1 MMITVRAVDKREVVA
16 SIMPKEEEMVVV
28 VKLAEL
34 VKVVVVT

>member
-1 MMITVRAVDKREVVA
+1 MMITVMAVA

-28 VKLAEL
+28 IKLVEL